1 MGSFQEFDAERS
13 AQEAPV
19 LVGAEVF
26 PPRGAIAS
34 FASGLPSWS
43 RPERGCRAY
52 RVLILDTI
60 VRGMMKKSDIYVLSG
75 LLARD
80 GEWSYRSLADRLHVP
95 HPVVQRAL
103 SRTRDAGLY
112 SAERR
117 AVHVPHFE
125 EFALHAL
132 RFIAPAQLG
141 ALVPG
146 VPAAWAAE
154 PMAGAIRSSGDEP
167 PPVWPY
173 ARGQVRGQAIE
184 PLHPAAPEAV
194 ENWSELGEVLAL
206 LDSLRAG
213 DARVRQ
219 VAGEF
224 LSRMLHDRAAALGR

>member
-1 MGSFQEFDAERS
+1 M
-13 AQEAPV
+13 
-19 LVGAEVF
+19 
-26 PPRGAIAS
+26 I
-34 FASGLPSWS
+34 
-43 RPERGCRAY
+43 
-52 RVLILDTI
+52 
-60 VRGMMKKSDIYVLSG
+60 KKSDIYVLSG
-75 LLARD
+75 LLAHE

-103 SRTRDAGLY
+103 SRTQDAGLY

-132 RFIAPAQLG
+132 RFVAPTQMG

-154 PMAGAIRSSGDEP
+154 PMAGAIRSSGNEP

-184 PLHPAAPEAV
+184 PLHPAAPEAA
-194 ENWSELGEVLAL
+194 EGWPELGEVLAL

-219 VAGEF
+219 VAGD
-224 LSRMLHDRAAALGR
+224 LLLRTLQDGPWLVGQ